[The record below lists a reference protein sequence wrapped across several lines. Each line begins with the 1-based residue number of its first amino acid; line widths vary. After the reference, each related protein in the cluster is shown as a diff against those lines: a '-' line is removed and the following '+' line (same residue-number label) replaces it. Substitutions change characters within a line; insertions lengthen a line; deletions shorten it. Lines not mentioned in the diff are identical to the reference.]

1 MYDSGSTTRRLAYLA
16 FSMQFLYY
24 YCMKFLLHA
33 FVLLLSFGIIFAWE
47 QSPFTDYTVQ
57 ILAGM
62 VVLYVGTQFIRRK
75 RSPEKAYAGGV
86 PDVFALNTA
95 IFLLIYATGQMAS
108 WFFFLLYFLGF
119 GITFIFE
126 PATVF
131 IFALG
136 TIAIFLPE
144 VIKNGGSVGTYIQLG
159 SFILISPLPYFF
171 GKEYRDRE
179 EQEEAIENLE
189 ERSEEAGKTI
199 AKDVEEVLKSEKKN
213 LKEEDVEKL
222 NEILE
227 ETEDLRSEKSE

>member
-1 MYDSGSTTRRLAYLA
+1 
-16 FSMQFLYY
+16 
-24 YCMKFLLHA
+24 MKFFLHS
-33 FVLLLSFGIIFAWE
+33 LTLILSFGLIFAWE

-57 ILAGM
+57 VLAVM
-62 VVLYVGTQFIRRK
+62 VVLYVGVQFLRRK
-75 RSPEKAYAGGV
+75 KNPEKAYGGGV

-95 IFLLIYATGQMAS
+95 IFLLIYATGQMSS

-131 IFALG
+131 VFALG
-136 TIAIFLPE
+136 TIAIFIPE
-144 VIKNGGSVGTYIQLG
+144 VIKNGGSLGTYIQLG

-171 GKEYRDRE
+171 GREYRDRE
-179 EQEEAIENLE
+179 EQESEIENLE
-189 ERSEEAGKTI
+189 ERSQEAGTTI
-199 AKDVEEVLKSEKKN
+199 AKDVEEVLENEKKN

-227 ETEDLRSEKSE
+227 ETEDLRSETT

>member
-1 MYDSGSTTRRLAYLA
+1 MHS
-16 FSMQFLYY
+16 
-24 YCMKFLLHA
+24 
-33 FVLLLSFGIIFAWE
+33 FVLLASFGLIFAWE
-47 QSPFTDYTVQ
+47 QGPWTNFTVQ
-57 ILAGM
+57 ILALM
-62 VVLYVGTQFIRRK
+62 VLIYLIAQFVRRK
-75 RSPEKAYAGGV
+75 MKQTETVWGGI

-95 IFLLIYATGQMAS
+95 IFLLIFATGQMGS

-136 TIAIFLPE
+136 TVAIFIPAVLT
-144 VIKNGGSVGTYIQLG
+144 NGGSLGQYIQLG

-179 EQEEAIENLE
+179 KQAEEIESLA
-189 ERSEEAGKTI
+189 ERSNDAGTTI
-199 AKDVEEVLKSEKKN
+199 AQDVEEVLQNEKKN
-213 LKEEDVEKL
+213 LKSQDVEKL

-227 ETEDLRSEKSE
+227 ETEDLRSETD